1 MITKT
6 QFIKEISQR
15 GNMKVIEADKLCNLF
30 LDTLK
35 YSIKEYGGVKF
46 SGLGKFFVKEHK
58 EKMARNP
65 RTGEPVKVE
74 KHNTVKFTVSEI
86 FRDSLNE

>member
-1 MITKT
+1 MTKD
-6 QFIKEISQR
+6 QFIKEMAQR
-15 GNMKVIEADKLCNLF
+15 GNMKEMEADRVFNLF

-35 YSIKEYGGVKF
+35 YAIKEHGVVRFKGF
-46 SGLGKFFVKEHK
+46 GKFFVKEHK

-74 KHNTVKFTVSEI
+74 KHNTVKFTVSDV
-86 FRDSLNE
+86 FKDSLNE

>member
-1 MITKT
+1 MTKE
-6 QFIKEISQR
+6 QFVKEMAQR

-35 YSIKEYGGVKF
+35 YSIREYGGVKF

-58 EKMARNP
+58 ERIGRNMS
-65 RTGEPVKVE
+65 TGEPMTIP

-86 FRDSLNE
+86 FKDSLNE

>member
-1 MITKT
+1 MTKE
-6 QFIKEISQR
+6 QFVKLMAQK
-15 GNMKVIEADKLCNLF
+15 GNMQIIEADRLCNLF

-35 YSIKEYGGVKF
+35 YAIKEYGVVKF
-46 SGLGKFFVKEHK
+46 KGFGKFFVKEHK

-65 RTGEPVKVE
+65 KTGEPVKVE
-74 KHNTVKFTVSEI
+74 KYNTVKFDVSDV